1 VCEELRDR
9 LGLEDVVTVLQRSR
23 LRWYGRVL
31 RKDNSDW
38 VKKYI
43 DFMVEGVGPR
53 SRPTKQNMEGSSRGG
68 NGY

>member
-1 VCEELRDR
+1 M
-9 LGLEDVVTVLQRSR
+9 TVLQRSR